1 MVNDEVVAKLVA
13 MGFTSTQVREAGV
26 ALPGAS
32 QYQIVD
38 YLLGI
43 GSGAAV
49 QSLND
54 KNSVV
59 RRSMLDLDSLHC
71 PLTMEVMRDPVLAA
85 DGQTY
90 ERAEIEKWFANGNR
104 MSPLTGAELP
114 STLLTPNIALRK
126 AIAAIRETA
135 ACQSSGPTEK
145 ANAEVRLRDM
155 GFTTAQIQLAHDA
168 VGSLSNVAALTEW
181 LLRSGQEPL
190 GQELVAAGGV
200 RDLRAELV
208 RKLKH
213 HSLCEVQ
220 VDNALDAVGGVT
232 DSSEA
237 SIEMLRK
244 WIFENMEL
252 SNRPSTRLIRSKLL
266 DLGLS
271 AEEATRKADAARQ
284 EKPLFFFLEE
294 AASRVHDCLFKSTCR
309 ICP

>member
-1 MVNDEVVAKLVA
+1 MVNDEVVAKLVG
-13 MGFTSTQVREAGV
+13 MGFTSTQIREAGV

-32 QYQIVD
+32 QSQIVD

-49 QSLND
+49 QRLN
-54 KNSVV
+54 
-59 RRSMLDLDSLHC
+59 
-71 PLTMEVMRDPVLAA
+71 
-85 DGQTY
+85 
-90 ERAEIEKWFANGNR
+90 
-104 MSPLTGAELP
+104 
-114 STLLTPNIALRK
+114 
-126 AIAAIRETA
+126 
-135 ACQSSGPTEK
+135 
-145 ANAEVRLRDM
+145 EVRLRDM
-155 GFTTAQIQLAHDA
+155 GFTTAQIRLAHEA

-213 HSLCEVQ
+213 HSLSEVQ
-220 VDNALDAVGGVT
+220 VDNALDAVGGVA

-237 SIEMLRK
+237 SIEKLRK

-271 AEEATRKADAARQ
+271 AEEATRKAEAAR
-284 EKPLFFFLEE
+284 
-294 AASRVHDCLFKSTCR
+294 
-309 ICP
+309 

>member
-49 QSLND
+49 KRLND
-54 KNSVV
+54 KNSLV
-59 RRSMLDLDSLHC
+59 RGRMLDLDSLQC

-90 ERAEIEKWFANGNR
+90 ERAEIEKWFAKGNR

-126 AIAAIRETA
+126 AIAAIRESA
-135 ACQSSGPTEK
+135 ACHIKRHSGPSEK
-145 ANAEVRLRDM
+145 ANAELRLRDM
-155 GFTTAQIQLAHDA
+155 GFTTAQIQLAHEA
-168 VGSLSNVAALTEW
+168 LGSLSNVAALTEW

-208 RKLKH
+208 SKLKH
-213 HSLCEVQ
+213 HSLSEVQ
-220 VDNALDAVGGVT
+220 VDNAIDAVGGVT
-232 DSSEA
+232 NSSEG
-237 SIEMLRK
+237 SIEKLRK

-271 AEEATRKADAARQ
+271 AEEATRKAEAAR
-284 EKPLFFFLEE
+284 
-294 AASRVHDCLFKSTCR
+294 
-309 ICP
+309 